1 MKILGYEYQSCF
13 APYIKQFL
21 QEKRS
26 VGFTYETEEWKLKHF
41 DDFCVKES
49 VIQPYL
55 SRELVKKWGTLRE
68 GEALSTCSARTSIIR
83 QFALFMISL
92 GEEAYIPSNFY
103 KCEKRLVHVLSD
115 DEISAFFHEIDSYS
129 PEIKVPSFLRLSTE
143 YKVIFRL
150 IYCCGLRISEAR
162 KLKWS
167 DADLEAG
174 TLKIMQSKGH
184 KDRLIYMSDDLAV
197 LMKEY
202 KTILNDHHGCVSE
215 WVFPAREPGNCLC
228 SVTINAAFRS
238 AWNATPYAEGCDKT
252 PTVHCL
258 RHSFVV
264 KRMNL
269 WMEEGIA
276 LKEMLPFLSRYLGH
290 QSTDDTFYYYHQ
302 VSEAFRIIR
311 DRDKT
316 SGFVIPEVTD
326 HE

>member
-1 MKILGYEYQSCF
+1 MKIIGYEYQSCF

-26 VGFTYETEEWKLKHF
+26 IGFIYETEEWKLKHF
-41 DDFCVKES
+41 DDFCAKES
-49 VIQPYL
+49 ITQPYL
-55 SRELVKKWGTLRE
+55 SRELIKKWGTLRD
-68 GEALSTCSARTSIIR
+68 GEVLSTCSARTSIIR
-83 QFALFMISL
+83 QFALFMTSL

-103 KCEKRLVHVLSD
+103 KCEKRLVHILSD
-115 DEISAFFHEIDSYS
+115 DEISSFFHEVDSYS
-129 PEIKVPSFLRLSTE
+129 PEIKAASFLRLSTE
-143 YKVIFRL
+143 YKVLFRL

-167 DADLEAG
+167 DADLDTG
-174 TLKIMQSKGH
+174 TLKIMHSKGH
-184 KDRLIYMSDDLAV
+184 KDRLVYMSDDLTV
-197 LMKEY
+197 LIKEY
-202 KTILNDHHGCVSE
+202 KAVLSERYGCISE
-215 WVFPAREPGNCLC
+215 WVFPARETGNCLC
-228 SVTINAAFRS
+228 SVTINAVFRR
-238 AWNATPYAEGCDKT
+238 AWNATLYAENCDKT

-269 WMEEGIA
+269 WMEEGVT
-276 LKEMLPFLSRYLGH
+276 LREMLPFLSRYLGH

-302 VSEAFRIIR
+302 VSEAFQIIR

-316 SGFVIPEVTD
+316 SVFVIPEVTG

>member
-1 MKILGYEYQSCF
+1 MKIIGYEYQSCF

-26 VGFTYETEEWKLKHF
+26 IGFIYETEEWKLKHF

-49 VIQPYL
+49 VTQPYL
-55 SRELVKKWGTLRE
+55 SRELIKKWGTLRD

-83 QFALFMISL
+83 QLALFIISL
-92 GEEAYIPSNFY
+92 GEEAYIPSNYY
-103 KCEKRLVHVLSD
+103 KCEKRPVHILSD

-129 PEIKVPSFLRLSTE
+129 PEIKAASFLRLSTE

-167 DADLEAG
+167 DTNLDSG
-174 TLKIMQSKGH
+174 TLKIMRSKGY
-184 KDRLIYMSDDLAV
+184 KDRLIYMSDDLTV
-197 LMKEY
+197 LIKKY
-202 KTILNDHHGCVSE
+202 KSILNKHYGCISE
-215 WVFPAREPGNCLC
+215 WVFPAREQKNCLC
-228 SVTINAAFRS
+228 SVTINAVFRR
-238 AWNATPYAEGCDKT
+238 AWNATPYAENCDKT

-269 WMEEGIA
+269 WMEEGVT
-276 LKEMLPFLSRYLGH
+276 LRERFPFLSRYLGH

-316 SGFVIPEVTD
+316 SGFVIPEVAG

>member
-1 MKILGYEYQSCF
+1 MKIIGYEYQSCF

-26 VGFTYETEEWKLKHF
+26 VGFIYETEEWKLKHF
-41 DDFCVKES
+41 DDFCAKES
-49 VIQPYL
+49 ITQPYL
-55 SRELVKKWGTLRE
+55 SRELIKKWGTLRD

-83 QFALFMISL
+83 QFALFMTSL

-103 KCEKRLVHVLSD
+103 KCEKRLVHILSD
-115 DEISAFFHEIDSYS
+115 DEISSFFHEIDSYS
-129 PEIKVPSFLRLSTE
+129 PEIKAASFLRLSTE
-143 YKVIFRL
+143 YKVLFRL

-167 DADLEAG
+167 DADLDTG
-174 TLKIMQSKGH
+174 TLKIMHSKGH
-184 KDRLIYMSDDLAV
+184 KDGLVYMSDDLTV
-197 LMKEY
+197 LIKEY
-202 KTILNDHHGCVSE
+202 KAVLSERYGCISE
-215 WVFPAREPGNCLC
+215 WVFPARETGNCLC
-228 SVTINAAFRS
+228 SVTINAVFRR
-238 AWNATPYAEGCDKT
+238 AWNATLYAENCDKT

-269 WMEEGIA
+269 WMEEGIT
-276 LKEMLPFLSRYLGH
+276 LREMLPFLSRYLGH

-302 VSEAFRIIR
+302 VSEAFQIVRA
-311 DRDKT
+311 RDKT
-316 SGFVIPEVTD
+316 SVFVIPEVAG

>member
-1 MKILGYEYQSCF
+1 MKIIGYEYQSCF

-41 DDFCVKES
+41 DHFCVKES
-49 VIQPYL
+49 VAEPYL

-68 GEALSTCSARTSIIR
+68 RETLSTCSARISIIR

-92 GEEAYIPSNFY
+92 GKEAYIPLDFY
-103 KCEKRLVHVLSD
+103 KCEKRLVHILPD
-115 DEISAFFHEIDSYS
+115 NEISAFFHEIDSYS
-129 PEIKVPSFLRLSTE
+129 PETKAPSFLRLSTE
-143 YKVIFRL
+143 YKVVFRL

-162 KLKWS
+162 KLKWN

-202 KTILNDHHGCVSE
+202 KTILNAHYGCVSE
-215 WVFPAREPGNCLC
+215 WVFPAREPGSCLG
-228 SVTINAAFRS
+228 SVTINAAFRR

-269 WMEEGIA
+269 WMEEGIS

-311 DRDKT
+311 ERDKT
-316 SGFVIPEVTD
+316 SGFVIPEVAD

>member
-1 MKILGYEYQSCF
+1 MKIIGYEYQSCF

-21 QEKRS
+21 LEKRS

-49 VIQPYL
+49 IIQPYL

-68 GEALSTCSARTSIIR
+68 GESLSTCSARISIIR

-92 GEEAYIPSNFY
+92 GEEAYIPSDFY
-103 KCEKRLVHVLSD
+103 KSEKRLVHILSD
-115 DEISAFFHEIDSYS
+115 DEISALFHEIDNYS
-129 PEIKVPSFLRLSTE
+129 PEIRAVSFLRLSAE

-162 KLKWS
+162 KLKWN

-174 TLKIMQSKGH
+174 TLKIMHSKGH

-197 LMKEY
+197 LIKKY
-202 KTILNDHHGCVSE
+202 KTMLNDHHGCVSE
-215 WVFPAREPGNCLC
+215 WVFPARELERCLS
-228 SVTINAAFRS
+228 SVTINAVFRR
-238 AWNATPYAEGCDKT
+238 AWNATPYAKGCDKA
-252 PTVHCL
+252 PTVHSL

-269 WMEEGIA
+269 WMEEGVA

-316 SGFVIPEVTD
+316 SDFVIPEVTG

>member
-41 DDFCVKES
+41 DAFCVRES

-129 PEIKVPSFLRLSTE
+129 PEIRVPSFCVCL
-143 YKVIFRL
+143 
-150 IYCCGLRISEAR
+150 
-162 KLKWS
+162 
-167 DADLEAG
+167 
-174 TLKIMQSKGH
+174 QSIK
-184 KDRLIYMSDDLAV
+184 
-197 LMKEY
+197 
-202 KTILNDHHGCVSE
+202 
-215 WVFPAREPGNCLC
+215 
-228 SVTINAAFRS
+228 
-238 AWNATPYAEGCDKT
+238 
-252 PTVHCL
+252 
-258 RHSFVV
+258 
-264 KRMNL
+264 
-269 WMEEGIA
+269 
-276 LKEMLPFLSRYLGH
+276 
-290 QSTDDTFYYYHQ
+290 
-302 VSEAFRIIR
+302 
-311 DRDKT
+311 
-316 SGFVIPEVTD
+316 
-326 HE
+326 

>member
-1 MKILGYEYQSCF
+1 MKIIGYEYQNCF
-13 APYIKQFL
+13 APYIKKFL

-26 VGFTYETEEWKLKHF
+26 VGFAYESEEWKLKHF

-49 VIQPYL
+49 VIQPSL

-68 GEALSTCSARTSIIR
+68 EEALSTCSARTSIIR

-92 GEEAYIPSNFY
+92 GKEAYIPSNFY

-167 DADLEAG
+167 DTDIEAG

-202 KTILNDHHGCVSE
+202 KTILNAHYGCVSE
-215 WVFPAREPGNCLC
+215 WVFPARELGSCLC
-228 SVTINAAFRS
+228 SVTINAAFRR

-252 PTVHCL
+252 PTVHCF

-311 DRDKT
+311 ERDKT
-316 SGFVIPEVTD
+316 SDFVIPEVTD

>member
-1 MKILGYEYQSCF
+1 MKLIGYEYQSCF

-26 VGFTYETEEWKLKHF
+26 VGFIYETEEWKLKHF
-41 DDFCVKES
+41 DDFCIKES

-55 SRELVKKWGTLRE
+55 SRELIKKWGTLRE
-68 GEALSTCSARTSIIR
+68 GESLATCSARVSIIR

-92 GEEAYIPSNFY
+92 GKDAYIPSNFY
-103 KCEKRLVHVLSD
+103 KCEKRLVHILSD
-115 DEISAFFHEIDSYS
+115 DEISAFFNEIDSYF
-129 PEIKVPSFLRLSTE
+129 PKIKVPSFLRLSTE

-167 DADLEAG
+167 DADLESG

-184 KDRLIYMSDDLAV
+184 KDRKIHMSDDLSV

-202 KTILNDHHGCVSE
+202 KTILRDHHECTSE
-215 WVFPAREPGNCLC
+215 WIFPAREPESCL
-228 SVTINAAFRS
+228 SFATINAVFRM
-238 AWNATPYAEGCDKT
+238 AWNATPYAKNCDRT

-302 VSEAFRIIR
+302 VSEAFQIIR
-311 DRDKT
+311 DKDKT
-316 SGFVIPEVTD
+316 SDFVIPEVND

>member
-1 MKILGYEYQSCF
+1 MKIIGYEYRSCF

-49 VIQPYL
+49 VTRPHL
-55 SRELVKKWGTLRE
+55 TRELLKKWGTLRE

-92 GEEAYIPSNFY
+92 GEKAYIPSNFY
-103 KCEKRLVHVLSD
+103 KREKRLVHILSD

-129 PEIKVPSFLRLSTE
+129 PGIKSASFLRLSTE
-143 YKVIFRL
+143 YKMIFRL

-167 DADLEAG
+167 DTDLDTG
-174 TLKIMQSKGH
+174 TLKIMHSKGH
-184 KDRLIYMSDDLAV
+184 KDRLVYMAEDLTV
-197 LMKEY
+197 LIKEY
-202 KTILNDHHGCVSE
+202 KEILNEHYGCISE
-215 WVFPAREPGNCLC
+215 WVFPAREQRNCLC
-228 SVTINAAFRS
+228 SVTINAVFRR
-238 AWNATPYAEGCDKT
+238 AWNATPYAENCDKT

-269 WMEEGIA
+269 WMEEGVP
-276 LKEMLPFLSRYLGH
+276 LREMLPFLSRYLGH

-302 VSEAFRIIR
+302 ISKAFRIIR

-316 SGFVIPEVTD
+316 SDFVIPEVAG

>member
-1 MKILGYEYQSCF
+1 MKIIGYEYQSCF

-26 VGFTYETEEWKLKHF
+26 VGFTYESEEWKMKHF

-83 QFALFMISL
+83 QFALFMVSL

-103 KCEKRLVHVLSD
+103 KCEKKLVHVLSD
-115 DEISAFFHEIDSYS
+115 DEISAFFNEIDSYS
-129 PEIKVPSFLRLSTE
+129 PEVKVSSFLRLSTE

-162 KLKWS
+162 KLKWG

-174 TLKIMQSKGH
+174 ILKIMQSKGH
-184 KDRLIYMSDDLAV
+184 KDRLIYMSEDLAL
-197 LMKEY
+197 LMKDY
-202 KTILNDHHGCVSE
+202 KTILNDHHRCASE
-215 WVFPAREPGNCLC
+215 WVFPAREPGSCLC
-228 SVTINAAFRS
+228 SVTINAAFRR
-238 AWNATPYAEGCDKT
+238 AWNATPYAKGCDKT
-252 PTVHCL
+252 PTVHSL

-269 WMEEGIA
+269 WMKEGVS
-276 LKEMLPFLSRYLGH
+276 LNEMLPFLSRYLGH

>member
-1 MKILGYEYQSCF
+1 MKIIGYEYQSCF

-26 VGFTYETEEWKLKHF
+26 VGFIYETEEWKLKHF
-41 DDFCVKES
+41 DDFCAKES
-49 VIQPYL
+49 ITQPYL
-55 SRELVKKWGTLRE
+55 SRELIKKWRTLRD

-83 QFALFMISL
+83 QFALFMTSL

-103 KCEKRLVHVLSD
+103 KCEKRLVHILSD
-115 DEISAFFHEIDSYS
+115 DEISSFFHEIDSYS
-129 PEIKVPSFLRLSTE
+129 PEIKAASFLRLSTE
-143 YKVIFRL
+143 YKVLFRL

-167 DADLEAG
+167 DADLDTG
-174 TLKIMQSKGH
+174 TLKIMHSKGH
-184 KDRLIYMSDDLAV
+184 KDRLVYMSDDLTV
-197 LMKEY
+197 LIKEY
-202 KTILNDHHGCVSE
+202 KAVLSERYGCISE
-215 WVFPAREPGNCLC
+215 WVFPARETGNCLC
-228 SVTINAAFRS
+228 SVTINAVFRR
-238 AWNATPYAEGCDKT
+238 AWNATLYAENCDKT

-269 WMEEGIA
+269 WMEEGIT
-276 LKEMLPFLSRYLGH
+276 LREMLPFLSRYLGH

-302 VSEAFRIIR
+302 VSEAFQIVRA
-311 DRDKT
+311 RDKT
-316 SGFVIPEVTD
+316 SVFVIPEVAG